1 MTEREEDK
9 NGNGAIKAACPKRDD
24 EKTPLVLISGEDDGA
39 DGCLSV
45 GSLMSCPTIVQRRK
59 KKKTCRS
66 SPTAEEHTRFFSRT
80 QIYVSKEKKQ
90 NEGIVSMT
98 IEEKKMLLT
107 TKE

>member
-45 GSLMSCPTIVQRRK
+45 RSLMSCPTIVQRRK
-59 KKKTCRS
+59 KKTCRS
-66 SPTAEEHTRFFSRT
+66 SPSAEEHTRFFSRT